1 MEDLIQDISG
11 GFVQGGPPLEREAI
25 YSARNRVLLYRG
37 WDHFPVEPALEV
49 PCGAREGFF
58 KGKRTSMSG
67 LGRRGNGG
75 N

>member
-1 MEDLIQDISG
+1 MEDLIKGISG
-11 GFVQGGPPLEREAI
+11 GFVQGGPPLEPEAI
-25 YSARNRVLLYRG
+25 YSARNRVLIYKIG
-37 WDHFPVEPALEV
+37 PFPSEAGLEV